1 MTILLIEDD
10 YRLAEL
16 IQFKLS
22 DHEVHIAPNL
32 AAALSL
38 LAAIRPILLLVDLN
52 LPDSRGLDTL
62 GALVSCTCPKVVIS
76 AHAKE
81 LTPEI
86 AALGVVDYV
95 KKISQIDDIVARI
108 RFNLNKV
115 RPKHRFDPSVF
126 TQIQACVAARE
137 LVSA

>member
-1 MTILLIEDD
+1 MTTLLIEDD
-10 YRLAEL
+10 HRLADL

-32 AAALSL
+32 AAAHAA
-38 LAAIRPILLLVDLN
+38 LATLRPVLVLVDLN

-76 AHAKE
+76 GHALD
-81 LTPEI
+81 LTPDMV
-86 AALGVVDYV
+86 ALGVSDYV
-95 KKISQIDDIVARI
+95 RKTCVIDDIVARI

-115 RPKHRFDPSVF
+115 RPKRRFDPSVF